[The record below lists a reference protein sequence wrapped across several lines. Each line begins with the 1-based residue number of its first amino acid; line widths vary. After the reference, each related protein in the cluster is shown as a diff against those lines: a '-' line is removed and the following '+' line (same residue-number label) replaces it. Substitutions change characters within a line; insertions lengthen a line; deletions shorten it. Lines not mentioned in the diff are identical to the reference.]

1 MLGLA
6 FGYVITAA
14 AIVAKVAVVAALA
27 VCTIS
32 LIAALRRRGRE

>member
-1 MLGLA
+1 MLAAAL
-6 FGYVITAA
+6 GYVLTAA

-32 LIAALRRRGRE
+32 LIAALRRRSRE

>member
-1 MLGLA
+1 MLAAALGHVL
-6 FGYVITAA
+6 TAA

-32 LIAALRRRGRE
+32 LIAALKRRSRE

>member
-1 MLGLA
+1 MLGAVL
-6 FGYVITAA
+6 GYVITAA

-32 LIAALRRRGRE
+32 LIAALKRRSRE

>member
-1 MLGLA
+1 MLGAAL
-6 FGYVITAA
+6 GYVITAA

-32 LIAALRRRGRE
+32 LIAALKRRSRE

>member
-6 FGYVITAA
+6 LGYVISAA
-14 AIVAKVAVVAALA
+14 AIVAKVAVVVALA

-32 LIAALRRRGRE
+32 LIAALRRRSRE

>member
-32 LIAALRRRGRE
+32 LIAALRRRSRE

>member
-1 MLGLA
+1 MLAAAL
-6 FGYVITAA
+6 GYVITAA

-32 LIAALRRRGRE
+32 LIAALKRRSRE

>member
-6 FGYVITAA
+6 LGYVISAA
-14 AIVAKVAVVAALA
+14 AIAAKVAVVAALV

-32 LIAALRRRGRE
+32 LIAALRRRSRE

>member
-1 MLGLA
+1 MLAAAL
-6 FGYVITAA
+6 GYVITAA

-32 LIAALRRRGRE
+32 LIAALKRRGRE

>member
-1 MLGLA
+1 MLAAAL
-6 FGYVITAA
+6 GYVLTAA

-32 LIAALRRRGRE
+32 LIAALKRRSRE

>member
-1 MLGLA
+1 MLAAAL
-6 FGYVITAA
+6 GYVITAA

-32 LIAALRRRGRE
+32 LIAALRRRSRE